1 MDKFCESCA
10 APLSAP
16 DFKGPAE
23 QYCKYCTDEKGN
35 LQPREVILGGIT
47 QWLQSWQPGITEEQ
61 AKTRAES
68 YMQAMPAWAND

>member
-10 APLSAP
+10 APLSVP

-23 QYCKYCTDEKGN
+23 QYCKYCTDEKGS

-47 QWLQSWQPGITEEQ
+47 KWMQSWQAGITEEQ
-61 AKTRAES
+61 AKARAEH
-68 YMQAMPAWAND
+68 YMQAMPAWAKE